1 MQNESAFQCLSY
13 MHNFILGI
21 KHLNVP
27 STSTIYVLNGNRRI
41 CNLVYLYTYY
51 KIGTNSLKFK
61 NVSVISF
68 YLMVVLRSIVK

>member
-27 STSTIYVLNGNRRI
+27 STSTIYVLNGNRR
-41 CNLVYLYTYY
+41 YTYY
-51 KIGTNSLKFK
+51 KIGTNSLKFE
-61 NVSVISF
+61 NVSIIIF